1 MDNSVLTELAWDAAS
16 GALTFK
22 EVRYM
27 LIRPE
32 TLAQFQRA
40 VEAEVGAARAG
51 ELLYSGGFAGG
62 QLSGRKYM
70 ETLGLSDREAVEFMC
85 RMGGE
90 LGWGQLRLVRWDRD
104 AQSLEVEVTSS
115 PFAGAY
121 AGESP
126 SGVCHLLRGVFGGLG
141 ATVFGVPVES
151 VELRCLAAG
160 DSMCQIVVR
169 KK

>member
-1 MDNSVLTELAWDAAS
+1 MDNSVLAELVWDAAS
-16 GALTFK
+16 GALNFK
-22 EVRYM
+22 EVRYL

-40 VEAEVGAARAG
+40 VEAEVGAERTG

-70 ETLGLSDREAVEFMC
+70 ETFGLSDREAVEFMC

-104 AQSLEVEVTSS
+104 AQSLEVQVTSS
-115 PFAGAY
+115 PFAEAY
-121 AGESP
+121 PGESR

-151 VELRCLAAG
+151 DELRCLAAG
-160 DSMCQIVVR
+160 DSICQIVVR

>member
-1 MDNSVLTELAWDAAS
+1 MDNSVLAELAWDAAT
-16 GALTFK
+16 GALNFK
-22 EVRYM
+22 EVRYL

-32 TLAQFQRA
+32 TLVQFQRA
-40 VEAEVGAARAG
+40 VEAEVGAGRAG

-70 ETLGLSDREAVEFMC
+70 ETLGLGDREAVEFMC

-90 LGWGQLRLVRWDRD
+90 LGWGQLRLVRWDSD
-104 AQSLEVEVTSS
+104 AQSLEIQVTNS

-121 AGESP
+121 SGESR

-151 VELRCLAAG
+151 DELRCLAAG
-160 DSMCQIVVR
+160 DSLCQIVVR

>member
-1 MDNSVLTELAWDAAS
+1 
-16 GALTFK
+16 
-22 EVRYM
+22 
-27 LIRPE
+27 
-32 TLAQFQRA
+32 
-40 VEAEVGAARAG
+40 
-51 ELLYSGGFAGG
+51 
-62 QLSGRKYM
+62 M
-70 ETLGLSDREAVEFMC
+70 ETFGLSDREAVEFMC

-121 AGESP
+121 AGESR

-151 VELRCLAAG
+151 DELRCLAAG

>member
-1 MDNSVLTELAWDAAS
+1 MDNSVLAELVWDAAS
-16 GALTFK
+16 GALNFK
-22 EVRYM
+22 EVRYL

-40 VEAEVGAARAG
+40 VEAEVGAERTG

-70 ETLGLSDREAVEFMC
+70 ETFGLSDREAVEFMC

-121 AGESP
+121 AGESR

-151 VELRCLAAG
+151 DELRCLAAG